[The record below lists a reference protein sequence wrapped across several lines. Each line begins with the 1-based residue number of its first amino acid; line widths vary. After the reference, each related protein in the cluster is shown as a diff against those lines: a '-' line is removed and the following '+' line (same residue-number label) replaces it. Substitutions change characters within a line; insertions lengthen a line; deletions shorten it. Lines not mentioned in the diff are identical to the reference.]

1 MPPDRVRARR
11 LQIADAIRAARIG
24 AGLTLEAVSLRTGIR
39 IATLSE
45 IEQGHSSPQLDTLIR
60 VADGIGVEL
69 EVFVRR

>member
-11 LQIADAIRAARIG
+11 LQIADAIRAARVA

-69 EVFVRR
+69 EEFVRR